1 MPKIPPLNK
10 LAPKLQTSSSSG
22 KKCILGLFCIENM
35 TLFILIVLVILAIY
49 FYYVNV
55 LKPTNINITV
65 TTQPTGT
72 RQDPIN
78 DPYTPPMR
86 TDGMYF
92 PPDSGDIRGIPVNV
106 RTRPLNTSYQQM
118 GILTR
123 NHSRNGAN
131 SGDSILPLM
140 GRQVMSGRDKWQY
153 YTMTN
158 TGNLNTKLPISVNGR
173 SCTGE
178 YGCYS
183 MNNGDT
189 VYVEGYNDTFIATI
203 YENSMFQ
210 YIPF

>member
-10 LAPKLQTSSSSG
+10 LAPKLQTNPSSG
-22 KKCILGLFCIENM
+22 KKCIPGLFCIENM
-35 TLFILIVLVILAIY
+35 TLFILIVLVILAMY

-65 TTQPTGT
+65 TTQPTATRQHTIQSSSIAT

-153 YTMTN
+153 YTTVSY
-158 TGNLNTKLPISVNGR
+158 THLTLPTKRIV
-173 SCTGE
+173 
-178 YGCYS
+178 
-183 MNNGDT
+183 
-189 VYVEGYNDTFIATI
+189 
-203 YENSMFQ
+203 
-210 YIPF
+210 